1 MKQNKS
7 FFKRILSLVTAIM
20 ILASVFTFGT
30 VFAYT
35 PSMNDDS
42 VSSLLKSLNIIDFS
56 IDQPDSTSTRENFAV
71 YVANMLNIG
80 ESTTSKRYFA
90 DVENTAYSSKAI
102 NTLAEMGIISAAAD
116 KYFNPGAKITMSEA
130 LKMLVCAVGA
140 KGYA

>member
-80 ESTTSKRYFA
+80 E
-90 DVENTAYSSKAI
+90 
-102 NTLAEMGIISAAAD
+102 
-116 KYFNPGAKITMSEA
+116 
-130 LKMLVCAVGA
+130 
-140 KGYA
+140 